1 MKSNYVCKVP
11 SLEEMNI
18 KWDYEIEHSGEDR
31 KNWIIWKKNNI
42 ENFKN
47 GDIIPYYG
55 ILNGMIICEA
65 TAMINAKAVQNSD
78 GLVGED
84 IAYLSAFRTI
94 PEYQGQGY
102 FSVLFKHMV
111 NDLKK
116 KGYTRLTL
124 GVEPGEEKNRRIY
137 HHYGFTEHIKTGT
150 ETYPDGTIINVDY
163 FAKNI

>member
-1 MKSNYVCKVP
+1 MKYNYVCKVP
-11 SLEEMNI
+11 NLEEMNI
-18 KWDYEIEHSGEDR
+18 KWDYEIEHSVEDR
-31 KNWIIWKKNNI
+31 NNWIIWKKNNI

-84 IAYLSAFRTI
+84 IAYLSAFRTM

-102 FSVLFKHMV
+102 FSVLFKYMV

-124 GVEPGEEKNRRIY
+124 GVEPGE
-137 HHYGFTEHIKTGT
+137 
-150 ETYPDGTIINVDY
+150 V
-163 FAKNI
+163 